1 MIFYDGHVTKY
12 ILRISRY
19 GRSDPSAEDVY
30 AETGG
35 VGPRLSHQLTY
46 RRIGDAVLE
55 YLNEK
60 KILGVAYQESGH
72 THEQL
77 KRFHAH
83 LPTEEE
89 TEQLRQFLDDVVI
102 PAWCGQP
109 LSLPITA
116 LNIEDLPNRKTRL
129 YVDSDGFLG
138 VESVAEDL
146 YHLYIA
152 ECYEIWASN
161 TRVAKCPYCGR
172 YFRPRTS
179 KADFCSNKCRNAYH
193 NENSSSIYKQYR
205 RAYDRNG
212 KYINNPC
219 HVSTP
224 DEWGA
229 FEQWKWEA
237 KEARKQREAGLI
249 TKAEFDAVIER
260 NIFGRKR
267 KRRSAGADTD
277 STGGADDAIH
287 KEENE

>member
-1 MIFYDGHVTKY
+1 MIFYD
-12 ILRISRY
+12 
-19 GRSDPSAEDVY
+19 EDVVKY
-30 AETGG
+30 TVRFSPYKGKGIDREEVIPEAASTA
-35 VGPRLSHQLTY
+35 PRVTY
-46 RRIGDAVLE
+46 RMTYRYIGGAMLE

-60 KILGVAYQESGH
+60 TALGIRYEVRGH
-72 THEQL
+72 TEEQL
-77 KRFHAH
+77 RRFRAH
-83 LPTEEE
+83 LPTEDEE
-89 TEQLRQFLDDVVI
+89 EKLRRLLDEVI
-102 PAWCGQP
+102 VPAGRQRP
-109 LSLPITA
+109 LPPDARLTVEDIGP
-116 LNIEDLPNRKTRL
+116 LNMGF
-129 YVDSDGFLG
+129 YVDTDNFLG
-138 VESVAEDL
+138 IQLSARSL
-146 YHLYIA
+146 YGLYLY
-152 ECYEIWASN
+152 ECYKILD
-161 TRVAKCPYCGR
+161 TQTLIVRCPHCGR
-172 YFRPRTS
+172 YFRQRTS

-267 KRRSAGADTD
+267 KRRSPGADTD